1 MGKTRQITLIE
12 MIDVIVKRRE
22 NKYSKKL
29 YDFRWIKTLV

>member
-29 YDFRWIKTLV
+29 YDFG